1 MLRPLATPLP
11 MGFLGQAVASWAFA
25 CLQLSWIPSTQS
37 HLVALGVLVFTIPL
51 QSFAA
56 ALGFLA
62 RDPVAGTGAGLL
74 AGGWA
79 VTAALTRAS
88 APGSMSPALGV
99 LLCGV
104 AVALLVP
111 ATMAIGRLAAAAV
124 FFLSVAR
131 FALTGVAE
139 LRGGGTWWPASGWVG
154 LALVLASVYA
164 ALAFELRG
172 ATGREWLPIG
182 RLARRP
188 VELAA
193 EPGVRG
199 SL

>member
-1 MLRPLATPLP
+1 
-11 MGFLGQAVASWAFA
+11 
-25 CLQLSWIPSTQS
+25 
-37 HLVALGVLVFTIPL
+37 
-51 QSFAA
+51 
-56 ALGFLA
+56 
-62 RDPVAGTGAGLL
+62 
-74 AGGWA
+74 
-79 VTAALTRAS
+79 
-88 APGSMSPALGV
+88 MSPALGV